1 MYVLDGRGEPV
12 PKGLIGEL
20 YIGGSGVA
28 RGYVADP
35 RQTAERFMP
44 DPYGAPGSR
53 MYATGDLARWR
64 EGGVLE
70 LLGRRDGQVKIRGFR
85 VELAEVE
92 KALCSCPGV
101 IEAAVVAREDGVDG
115 QKLIACIVKDG
126 AQTPG
131 VDTIRRYLRERVPGP
146 MIPSRIRSVKALPR
160 TPSGKVDRQGL
171 EEALPH
177 EESTTQGQVS
187 PRDELEAQLAVIWED
202 LLQIRPIGVTD
213 DFFDLGG
220 HSLLAV
226 RLAARIEQ
234 KWGRSL
240 ALSDFLMGS
249 TIEELASRLRDPVKS
264 SEASSLIPLGTSG
277 PGHPLFLV
285 HPIGGGVF
293 SYNALARRLDG
304 AHAVLGLQA
313 AGLEGQVEPEAD
325 LVRMASR
332 YVEAV
337 LTEHPEGPYLLG
349 GWSMGGVVALEMAM
363 QLSAAGR
370 EVPLVFLIDCSAP
383 VPHHAPHAMSDRE
396 SLVAF
401 VADLARTAGRP
412 TWTSPE
418 HFRSLDP
425 ESIRDGTLEQST
437 LGREIAGEIGSERL
451 RRLHEVYRANRLA
464 LDGYQPRTYSGRVI
478 LIRAESSRSDFESDL
493 TRGWKDLAVGGVTT
507 YFVPGDHYTILQRP
521 AVERLAEILAG
532 EIEGLESTTGKIHP
546 R

>member
-1 MYVLDGRGEPV
+1 
-12 PKGLIGEL
+12 
-20 YIGGSGVA
+20 
-28 RGYVADP
+28 
-35 RQTAERFMP
+35 
-44 DPYGAPGSR
+44 
-53 MYATGDLARWR
+53 
-64 EGGVLE
+64 
-70 LLGRRDGQVKIRGFR
+70 VKVRGFR
-85 VELAEVE
+85 VELSEVE

-101 IEAAVVAREDGVDG
+101 NEAAVVAREDGVDG
-115 QKLIACIVKDG
+115 QLLIACIVGDG

-146 MIPSRIRSVKALPR
+146 MIPSRIWSVEALPR
-160 TPSGKVDRQGL
+160 TPSGKVDRQSL
-171 EEALPH
+171 VEARPH
-177 EESTTQGQVS
+177 EESTAQRHVS

-240 ALSDFLMGS
+240 ALSDLLMGS
-249 TIEELASRLRDPVKS
+249 TIEELASRLRESVKS
-264 SEASSLIPLGTSG
+264 SAASSLISLGTSG

-285 HPIGGGVF
+285 HPIGGGVLC
-293 SYNALARRLDG
+293 YNALARRLDG

-313 AGLEGQVEPEAD
+313 AGLDGEVEPVAD

-332 YVEAV
+332 YVETLLA
-337 LTEHPEGPYLLG
+337 EHPEGPYFLG
-349 GWSMGGVVALEMAM
+349 GWSMGGVVALEMAR
-363 QLSAAGR
+363 QLAATGR
-370 EVPLVFLIDCSAP
+370 EVPFIFLIDCSAP
-383 VPHHAPHAMSDRE
+383 VPHHAPHAMSDRD
-396 SLVAF
+396 SLMAF

-425 ESIRDGTLEQST
+425 ESIRDGTLEQSS
-437 LGREIAGEIGSERL
+437 LGREIADEIGSERF
-451 RRLHEVYRANRLA
+451 RRLHDVYRANRLA
-464 LDGYQPRTYSGRVI
+464 LDGYQPRTYSGRII
-478 LIRAESSRSDFESDL
+478 LIRAESSRSDFEGDP
-493 TRGWKDLAVGGVTT
+493 TRGWDDLAVGGITT
-507 YFVPGDHYTILQRP
+507 YHVPGDHYTILQRP